1 MHRARRPLPIA
12 ALMCAVALAG
22 CGSGGSSSSGSSSSG
37 KTSSSPAQSATSA
50 GAQTQGTGTS
60 TAPSGDVKAA
70 VAECKQVIQ
79 SQAKLPSSAKT
90 KLEGACAQA
99 AKGNTQAVKTAA
111 REVCEEVIGKA
122 NLPNGADKEAA
133 QKACK
138 Q

>member
-12 ALMCAVALAG
+12 ALMCAVALTG
-22 CGSGGSSSSGSSSSG
+22 CGSGGSSSSG
-37 KTSSSPAQSATSA
+37 KTSSSPAQSATST
-50 GAQTQGTGTS
+50 GAQTQSTDTS
-60 TAPSGDVKAA
+60 TAPSSDVKAA